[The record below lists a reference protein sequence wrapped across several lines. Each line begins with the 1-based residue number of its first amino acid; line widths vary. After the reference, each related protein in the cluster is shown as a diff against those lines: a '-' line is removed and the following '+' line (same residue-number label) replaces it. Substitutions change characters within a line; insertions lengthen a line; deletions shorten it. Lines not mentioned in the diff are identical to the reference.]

1 MVRTARR
8 GGDAWSVT
16 VAAQDAGG
24 SVRFYSVPVVA
35 DRRGASFTV
44 TGAPGV
50 VAAPARAT
58 VPKSPYGV
66 SVPDGDLSGAVKEFL
81 AAYLCGAGE
90 VDRYLAPGL
99 ALAPVSPAPYAA
111 LSVQQVSAV
120 EGVAAGEGVPADGT
134 AVHVVARVEARDD
147 DGRWPLAYELI
158 LKARSSRWEVA
169 AVEAGAA
176 QGGGV
181 R

>member
-1 MVRTARR
+1 M
-8 GGDAWSVT
+8 
-16 VAAQDAGG
+16 AAQDAGG
-24 SVRFYSVPVVA
+24 SVRYYCVPVAA
-35 DRRGASFTV
+35 DSRGASFTV

-50 VAAPARAT
+50 VAAPARAK

-81 AAYLCGAGE
+81 DAYLSGAGE

-99 ALAPVSPAPYAA
+99 ALAPVSPR
-111 LSVQQVSAV
+111 AV
-120 EGVAAGEGVPADGT
+120 CGAVGAAGGRRRGGRGRRGRAGGRHHGACGGPGGSP
-134 AVHVVARVEARDD
+134 RR

-158 LKARSSRWEVA
+158 LKARSGRWEVA